1 MYIPNASYL
10 YKIKIQIMPSAQILH
25 LIPFS
30 NKNNQDFLEKRFIL
44 ALGQEIYKMSQEYL
58 VVLEK

>member
-1 MYIPNASYL
+1 
-10 YKIKIQIMPSAQILH
+10 MPSAQILH